1 MDPLLVST
9 SRSFHNTLNEGPL
22 ITLMNPRIIPSGS
35 YTWPVAPAASS
46 SLILLAHLRLSP
58 TAHYIP
64 RPFSFE
70 TRPVST
76 LFFDYFVP
84 SPLPA
89 SQRHVTL
96 QVQEGDCLV
105 SSPSVISYRVLTRRT
120 AKPSVI
126 RWSTSLITRREE
138 SSSPSFSPLPLH
150 AFCYTGYSAWLSV
163 SRDSR
168 ESPSWPC
175 S

>member
-35 YTWPVAPAASS
+35 YTWPVAPAAPS

-70 TRPVST
+70 RVVKLVRFQ
-76 LFFDYFVP
+76 LFSSIILYLLP
-84 SPLPA
+84 SPP
-89 SQRHVTL
+89 RRDTL
-96 QVQEGDCLV
+96 HSKFKRVIV
-105 SSPSVISYRVLTRRT
+105 SSAL
-120 AKPSVI
+120 
-126 RWSTSLITRREE
+126 
-138 SSSPSFSPLPLH
+138 LPLFRI
-150 AFCYTGYSAWLSV
+150 AF
-163 SRDSR
+163 
-168 ESPSWPC
+168 
-175 S
+175 